1 MCVALADIYRHRR
14 SVIGSLFSHISA
26 IPSFATRLALLQT
39 LISVHDVSVLRG
51 ALPLLT
57 PLLDDK
63 SDESQWLATQSTFEQ
78 EAYLQLVFRA
88 FTAQSVAL
96 LSDKESDAGS
106 FVRKL
111 LNGNV
116 QSLVAPRLR
125 ELLLERLASDVF
137 GALPS
142 EAKVAYFGLIVQG
155 LQNVED
161 STQSTAVKSALKRF
175 ELDVTSL
182 ILVIDDLSKPL
193 HEPTAQPKKQKQD
206 GR

>member
-1 MCVALADIYRHRR
+1 M
-14 SVIGSLFSHISA
+14 
-26 IPSFATRLALLQT
+26 ALLKT
-39 LISVHDVSVLRG
+39 LVNVHDVSILRG

-57 PLLDDK
+57 PLLDDQ
-63 SDESQWLATQSTFEQ
+63 SDESQWVTNLSAQ
-78 EAYLQLVFRA
+78 EKESYLQLVFSS
-88 FTAQSVAL
+88 FTSQSISL

-125 ELLLERLASDVF
+125 ELLLERLAADVF

-161 STQSTAVKSALKRF
+161 SAQSTSVKAALKRF

-193 HEPTAQPKKQKQD
+193 HDNTAQPKKQRQD

>member
-1 MCVALADIYRHRR
+1 M
-14 SVIGSLFSHISA
+14 
-26 IPSFATRLALLQT
+26 ALLKT
-39 LISVHDVSVLRG
+39 LVNVHDVSTLRG

-57 PLLDDK
+57 PLLDGN
-63 SDESQWLATQSTFEQ
+63 SDESQWLNNLSAQ
-78 EAYLQLVFRA
+78 EKETYLQLVFSS
-88 FTAQSVAL
+88 FTSQSVAL

-116 QSLVAPRLR
+116 QTLVAPRLR
-125 ELLLERLASDVF
+125 ELLLERLAADVF

-161 STQSTAVKSALKRF
+161 SAQSTAVKAALKRF

-193 HEPTAQPKKQKQD
+193 HDNTAQPKKQRQD

>member
-1 MCVALADIYRHRR
+1 M
-14 SVIGSLFSHISA
+14 
-26 IPSFATRLALLQT
+26 ALLKT
-39 LISVHDVSVLRG
+39 LVNVHDVSILRG

-63 SDESQWLATQSTFEQ
+63 SAESQWVQNLSSLER
-78 EAYLQLVFRA
+78 EAYLKLVFSS

-142 EAKVAYFGLIVQG
+142 EAKVAYFGIIVQG

-161 STQSTAVKSALKRF
+161 STQSTTVKAALKRF

-193 HEPTAQPKKQKQD
+193 HETTAQPKKQKQD
-206 GR
+206 GRYVPPLSFKEVC